1 MTAAASA
8 RYTSSTQVL
17 PDYLRPDRTL
27 VMGVL
32 NVTPN
37 SFSDGGQW
45 LDPSRAVAHGLEM
58 AAQGADLIDVGGEST
73 APGRKP
79 VEVEE
84 EIDRVLPVITD
95 LVAAGVTVSVDTL
108 HAKTAQ
114 AAAAAGASIIND
126 VSGGIVD
133 DSMLATVAALQFRH
147 PQLSYICQHWRG
159 SPEVANQLA
168 VYDNVAVETGHELE
182 QRLERIRQS
191 GMDMRRVIIDP
202 GLGFSKVG
210 EQDWEVLANLD
221 VFLHRGYPVL
231 IGPSRKRFLAD
242 LQTTASDRHSRDD
255 ATAAVSMYCA
265 LRKVWAVRVH
275 NVAPVAVAVRAA
287 ALLDD
292 HRHPRGE
299 AV

>member
-1 MTAAASA
+1 MTIAAQTQPEPSTSA
-8 RYTSSTQVL
+8 L
-17 PDYLRPDRTL
+17 PDYLQPERTL
-27 VMGVL
+27 AMGIL

-37 SFSDGGQW
+37 SFSDGGKW
-45 LDPSRAVAHGLEM
+45 LDPSQAVAHGLEM
-58 AAQGADLIDVGGEST
+58 VAQGADLIDVGGEST

-79 VEVEE
+79 VAVEE
-84 EIDRVLPVITD
+84 EIARILPVIEQ

-133 DSMLATVAALQFRH
+133 DSMFTTIAGLQLRY

-168 VYDNVAVETGHELE
+168 VYDNVAVETWNELE
-182 QRLERIRQS
+182 RRLELMRHS
-191 GMDMRRVIIDP
+191 GIDMRRVIIDP

-210 EQDWEVLANLD
+210 EQDWDVLANLD

-231 IGPSRKRFLAD
+231 VGPSRKRYLAD
-242 LQTTASDRHSRDD
+242 LETVASDRHSRDD
-255 ATAAVSMYCA
+255 ATAAVSMFCA
-265 LRKVWAVRVH
+265 LHKVWAVRVH
-275 NVAPVAVAVRAA
+275 NVAPVAVAVQAA
-287 ALLDD
+287 AFLDA
-292 HRHPRGE
+292 HHHPC
-299 AV
+299 

>member
-1 MTAAASA
+1 MTIAAQTQPEPSTSA
-8 RYTSSTQVL
+8 L
-17 PDYLRPDRTL
+17 PDYLQPERTL
-27 VMGVL
+27 VMGIL

-37 SFSDGGQW
+37 SFSDGGKW
-45 LDPSRAVAHGLEM
+45 LDPSQAVTHGLEM
-58 AAQGADLIDVGGEST
+58 VAQGADLIDVGGEST

-79 VEVEE
+79 VAVEE
-84 EIDRVLPVITD
+84 EIARILPVIEQ

-133 DSMLATVAALQFRH
+133 DSMFATIAGLQLRY

-168 VYDNVAVETGHELE
+168 VYDNVAVETWNELE
-182 QRLERIRQS
+182 RRLELMRHS
-191 GMDMRRVIIDP
+191 GIDMSRVIIDP

-210 EQDWEVLANLD
+210 EQDWDVLANLN

-231 IGPSRKRFLAD
+231 VGPSRKRYLAD
-242 LQTTASDRHSRDD
+242 LETVASDRHPRDD
-255 ATAAVSMYCA
+255 ATAAVSMFCA
-265 LRKVWAVRVH
+265 LHKVWAVRVH
-275 NVAPVAVAVRAA
+275 NVAPVAVAVQAA
-287 ALLDD
+287 AFLDA
-292 HRHPRGE
+292 HHHPC
-299 AV
+299 

>member
-1 MTAAASA
+1 MMAVSVGTQPAPSA
-8 RYTSSTQVL
+8 PAL
-17 PDYLRPDRTL
+17 PDYLHPQRTL

-37 SFSDGGQW
+37 SFSDGGKW
-45 LDPSRAVAHGLEM
+45 LDSSRAVAHALEM
-58 AAQGADLIDVGGEST
+58 TEQGADLVDVGGEST

-84 EIDRVLPVITD
+84 EITRVLPVITK

-114 AAAAAGASIIND
+114 AAAEAGASIIND

-133 DSMLATVAALQFRH
+133 DSMFATVAELQLRY

-159 SPEVANQLA
+159 SPEMANELA
-168 VYDNVAVETGHELE
+168 VYDDVAGETWHEVEA
-182 QRLERIRQS
+182 RLELMRHS
-191 GMDMRRVIIDP
+191 GIDMRRVIIDP

-231 IGPSRKRFLAD
+231 IGPSRKRYLAD
-242 LQTTASDRHSRDD
+242 LETAASDRHPRDD

-265 LRKVWAVRVH
+265 LHRVWAVRVH
-275 NVAPVAVAVRAA
+275 NVAPAAVAVRAA

-292 HRHPRGE
+292 HHHPC
-299 AV
+299 

>member
-1 MTAAASA
+1 MAVPVG
-8 RYTSSTQVL
+8 TQPAPPAPAL
-17 PDYLRPDRTL
+17 PDYLHPQRTL
-27 VMGVL
+27 VMGIL

-37 SFSDGGQW
+37 SFSDGGKW
-45 LDPSRAVAHGLEM
+45 LDLSRAVAHGLEM
-58 AAQGADLIDVGGEST
+58 TEQGADLIDVGGEST

-84 EIDRVLPVITD
+84 EIARVLPVITK

-133 DSMLATVAALQFRH
+133 DSMFATVAELQLSY

-159 SPEVANQLA
+159 SPEVANELA
-168 VYDNVAVETGHELE
+168 VYDNVAVETWNELE
-182 QRLERIRQS
+182 RRLELMRHS
-191 GMDMRRVIIDP
+191 GIDIRRVIIDP

-231 IGPSRKRFLAD
+231 LGPSRKRYLAD
-242 LQTTASDRHSRDD
+242 LETAVSDRHPRDD
-255 ATAAVSMYCA
+255 ATAAVSMYGA
-265 LRKVWAVRVH
+265 LHKVWAVRVH
-275 NVAPVAVAVRAA
+275 NVAPTAVAVRAA
-287 ALLDD
+287 ALLDA
-292 HRHPRGE
+292 HHLPC
-299 AV
+299 

>member
-1 MTAAASA
+1 MAVPVG
-8 RYTSSTQVL
+8 TQPAPPAPAL
-17 PDYLRPDRTL
+17 PDYLRPQRTL
-27 VMGVL
+27 VMGIL

-37 SFSDGGQW
+37 SFSDGGKW
-45 LDPSRAVAHGLEM
+45 LDPSQAVAHGLEM
-58 AAQGADLIDVGGEST
+58 VSQGADLVDVGGEST
-73 APGRKP
+73 APGRKA

-84 EIDRVLPVITD
+84 EIDRVLPVITK

-133 DSMLATVAALQFRH
+133 DSMFATVAELQLSY

-159 SPEVANQLA
+159 SPEMANQLA
-168 VYDNVAVETGHELE
+168 VYDNVAVETWHEVE
-182 QRLERIRQS
+182 ARLELMRHS
-191 GMDMRRVIIDP
+191 GIDMRRVIIDP

-231 IGPSRKRFLAD
+231 LGPSRKRYLAD
-242 LQTTASDRHSRDD
+242 LETAVSDRHPRDD

-265 LRKVWAVRVH
+265 LHKVWAVRVH
-275 NVAPVAVAVRAA
+275 NVAPTAVAVQAA
-287 ALLDD
+287 ALLDAH
-292 HRHPRGE
+292 HRPC
-299 AV
+299 

>member
-1 MTAAASA
+1 MTIEAQTQSEPSMSA
-8 RYTSSTQVL
+8 L
-17 PDYLRPDRTL
+17 PDYLQPERTL
-27 VMGVL
+27 VMGIL

-45 LDPSRAVAHGLEM
+45 LDSSQAVAHGLEM
-58 AAQGADLIDVGGEST
+58 VAQGADLIDVGGEST

-79 VEVEE
+79 VAVEE
-84 EIDRVLPVITD
+84 EIARILPVIER

-133 DSMLATVAALQFRH
+133 ESMFAVIAGLQLRY

-168 VYDNVAVETGHELE
+168 VYDNVAVETWNEVE
-182 QRLERIRQS
+182 RRLELMRHS
-191 GMDMRRVIIDP
+191 GIDMRRVIIDP

-210 EQDWEVLANLD
+210 EQDWDVLANLD

-231 IGPSRKRFLAD
+231 LGPSRKRYLAD
-242 LQTTASDRHSRDD
+242 LETTASDRHPRDD
-255 ATAAVSMYCA
+255 ATAAVSMFCA
-265 LRKVWAVRVH
+265 LHKVWAVRVH
-275 NVAPVAVAVRAA
+275 NVAPVAVAVRAV
-287 ALLDD
+287 ALLDA
-292 HRHPRGE
+292 HHHPC
-299 AV
+299 

>member
-1 MTAAASA
+1 MTIEAQTPSEPSMSA
-8 RYTSSTQVL
+8 L
-17 PDYLRPDRTL
+17 PDYLQPERTL
-27 VMGVL
+27 VMGIL

-37 SFSDGGQW
+37 SFSDGGKW
-45 LDPSRAVAHGLEM
+45 LDPSQAVAHGLEM
-58 AAQGADLIDVGGEST
+58 VAQGADLIDVGGEST

-79 VEVEE
+79 VAVEE
-84 EIDRVLPVITD
+84 EIARILPVIEQ

-133 DSMLATVAALQFRH
+133 DSMFATIAGLQLRY

-168 VYDNVAVETGHELE
+168 VYDNVAVETWNELE
-182 QRLERIRQS
+182 RRLELMRHS
-191 GMDMRRVIIDP
+191 GIDMSRVIIDP

-210 EQDWEVLANLD
+210 EQDWDVLANLD

-231 IGPSRKRFLAD
+231 VGPSRKRYLAD
-242 LQTTASDRHSRDD
+242 LETVASDRHPRDD
-255 ATAAVSMYCA
+255 ATAAVSMFCA
-265 LRKVWAVRVH
+265 LHKVWAVRVH
-275 NVAPVAVAVRAA
+275 NVAPVAVAVQAA
-287 ALLDD
+287 AFLDA
-292 HRHPRGE
+292 HHHPC
-299 AV
+299 

>member
-1 MTAAASA
+1 MTIEAQTQSEPSMSA
-8 RYTSSTQVL
+8 L
-17 PDYLRPDRTL
+17 PDYLQPERTL
-27 VMGVL
+27 VMGIL

-45 LDPSRAVAHGLEM
+45 LDSSQAVAHGLEM
-58 AAQGADLIDVGGEST
+58 VAQEADLIDVGGEST

-79 VEVEE
+79 VAVEE
-84 EIDRVLPVITD
+84 EIARILPVIER

-133 DSMLATVAALQFRH
+133 ESMFAVIAGLQLRY

-168 VYDNVAVETGHELE
+168 VYDNVAVETWNEVE
-182 QRLERIRQS
+182 RRLELMRHS
-191 GMDMRRVIIDP
+191 GIDMRRVIIDP

-210 EQDWEVLANLD
+210 EQDWDVLANLD

-231 IGPSRKRFLAD
+231 LGPSRKRYLAD
-242 LQTTASDRHSRDD
+242 LETTASDRHPRDD
-255 ATAAVSMYCA
+255 ATAAVSMFCA
-265 LRKVWAVRVH
+265 LHKVWAVRVH
-275 NVAPVAVAVRAA
+275 NVAPVAVAVRAV
-287 ALLDD
+287 ALLDA
-292 HRHPRGE
+292 HHHPC
-299 AV
+299 

>member
-1 MTAAASA
+1 MTIAAQTQPEPS
-8 RYTSSTQVL
+8 TSTL
-17 PDYLRPDRTL
+17 PDYLQPERTL
-27 VMGVL
+27 AMGIL

-37 SFSDGGQW
+37 SFSDGGKW
-45 LDPSRAVAHGLEM
+45 LNPSQAVAHGLEM
-58 AAQGADLIDVGGEST
+58 VAQGADLIDVGGEST

-79 VEVEE
+79 VAVEE
-84 EIDRVLPVITD
+84 EIARILPVIEQ

-133 DSMLATVAALQFRH
+133 DSMFATIAGLQLRY

-168 VYDNVAVETGHELE
+168 VYDNVAVETWNELE
-182 QRLERIRQS
+182 RRLELMRHS
-191 GMDMRRVIIDP
+191 GIDMRRVIIDP

-210 EQDWEVLANLD
+210 EQDWDVLANLD

-231 IGPSRKRFLAD
+231 VGPSRKRYLAD
-242 LQTTASDRHSRDD
+242 LETVASDRHPRDD
-255 ATAAVSMYCA
+255 ATAAVSMFCA
-265 LRKVWAVRVH
+265 LQKVWAVRVH
-275 NVAPVAVAVRAA
+275 NVAPVAVAVQAA
-287 ALLDD
+287 AFLDA
-292 HRHPRGE
+292 HHHPC
-299 AV
+299 

>member
-1 MTAAASA
+1 MTIAAQTQPEPSTSA
-8 RYTSSTQVL
+8 L
-17 PDYLRPDRTL
+17 PDYLQPERTL
-27 VMGVL
+27 VMGIL

-37 SFSDGGQW
+37 SFSDGGKW
-45 LDPSRAVAHGLEM
+45 LDPSQAVTHGLEM
-58 AAQGADLIDVGGEST
+58 VAQGADLIDVGGEST

-79 VEVEE
+79 VAVEE
-84 EIDRVLPVITD
+84 EIARILPVIEQ

-133 DSMLATVAALQFRH
+133 DSMFATIAGLQLRY

-168 VYDNVAVETGHELE
+168 VYDNVAVETWNELE
-182 QRLERIRQS
+182 RRLELMRHS
-191 GMDMRRVIIDP
+191 GIDMRRVIIDP

-210 EQDWEVLANLD
+210 EQDWDVLANLD

-231 IGPSRKRFLAD
+231 VGPSRKRYLAD
-242 LQTTASDRHSRDD
+242 LETVASDRHPRDD
-255 ATAAVSMYCA
+255 ATAAVSMFCA
-265 LRKVWAVRVH
+265 LHKVWAVRVH
-275 NVAPVAVAVRAA
+275 NVAPVAVAVQAA
-287 ALLDD
+287 AFLDA
-292 HRHPRGE
+292 HHHPC
-299 AV
+299 

>member
-1 MTAAASA
+1 MTIAAQTQPEPSTSA
-8 RYTSSTQVL
+8 L
-17 PDYLRPDRTL
+17 PDYLQPERTL
-27 VMGVL
+27 VMGIL

-37 SFSDGGQW
+37 SFSDGGKW
-45 LDPSRAVAHGLEM
+45 FDPSQAVTHGLEM
-58 AAQGADLIDVGGEST
+58 VAQGADLIDVGGEST

-79 VEVEE
+79 VAVEE
-84 EIDRVLPVITD
+84 EIARILPVIEQ

-133 DSMLATVAALQFRH
+133 DSMFATIAGLQLRY

-168 VYDNVAVETGHELE
+168 VYDNVAVETWNELE
-182 QRLERIRQS
+182 RRLELMRHS
-191 GMDMRRVIIDP
+191 GIDMRRVIIDP

-210 EQDWEVLANLD
+210 EQDWDVLANLD

-231 IGPSRKRFLAD
+231 VGPSRKRYLAD
-242 LQTTASDRHSRDD
+242 LETAASDRHPRDD
-255 ATAAVSMYCA
+255 ATAAVSMFCA
-265 LRKVWAVRVH
+265 LHKVWAVRVH
-275 NVAPVAVAVRAA
+275 NVAPVAVAVQAA
-287 ALLDD
+287 AFLDA
-292 HRHPRGE
+292 HHHPC
-299 AV
+299 

>member
-1 MTAAASA
+1 MMAVSVGTQPAPSA
-8 RYTSSTQVL
+8 PAL
-17 PDYLRPDRTL
+17 PDYLRPQCTL

-37 SFSDGGQW
+37 SFSDGGKW
-45 LDPSRAVAHGLEM
+45 LDPSQAVTHGLEM
-58 AAQGADLIDVGGEST
+58 VAQGADLIDVGGEST

-79 VEVEE
+79 VAVEE
-84 EIDRVLPVITD
+84 EIARILPVIEQ

-133 DSMLATVAALQFRH
+133 DSMFATIAGLQLRY

-168 VYDNVAVETGHELE
+168 VYDNVAVETWNELE
-182 QRLERIRQS
+182 RRLELMRHS
-191 GMDMRRVIIDP
+191 GIDMRRVIIDP

-210 EQDWEVLANLD
+210 EQDWDVLANLD

-231 IGPSRKRFLAD
+231 VGPSRKRYLAD
-242 LQTTASDRHSRDD
+242 LETVASDRHPRDD
-255 ATAAVSMYCA
+255 ATAAVSMFCA
-265 LRKVWAVRVH
+265 LHKVWAVRVH
-275 NVAPVAVAVRAA
+275 NVAPVAVAVQAA
-287 ALLDD
+287 AFLDA
-292 HRHPRGE
+292 HHHPC
-299 AV
+299 